1 MNLRTSLSNNLVDF
15 SRKSKILEKLNI
27 AILDISQQNKEFFI

>member
-1 MNLRTSLSNNLVDF
+1 MTLRTSLSNNLVDF